1 MELIEIIKSSL
12 SIFSTTTFVFVT
24 ISYTIYKIKV
34 RSRIKP
40 YLRTDVQ
47 EPLNGIAHDQIC
59 ARVNINMEEKSAEEG
74 QMKKIVFVKL
84 PIQNKFTIINENL
97 TADKLSKPAQRKE
110 NSTLL
115 PNDSKKN
122 IYDIFISPNE
132 KIHKLKVEAR

>member
-1 MELIEIIKSSL
+1 
-12 SIFSTTTFVFVT
+12 
-24 ISYTIYKIKV
+24 
-34 RSRIKP
+34 
-40 YLRTDVQ
+40 
-47 EPLNGIAHDQIC
+47 
-59 ARVNINMEEKSAEEG
+59 
-74 QMKKIVFVKL
+74 MKKIVFVKL